1 MCLPQTG
8 PAPSA
13 RRGPRR
19 AMGHT
24 SGILPMPRA
33 RPPAAFNL
41 AGERVGVAPV
51 PVAVAAYGWVET
63 GAGDRAIAVT
73 AEFRR
78 GMNI

>member
-1 MCLPQTG
+1 MGNVSSTNRPR
-8 PAPSA
+8 PV

-33 RPPAAFNL
+33 RPPDAFNL

-51 PVAVAAYGWVET
+51 PVAVAAYTVGSRLEPEIVPSLVQPNFE
-63 GAGDRAIAVT
+63 GA
-73 AEFRR
+73 
-78 GMNI
+78 